1 MKVPAPRRLKNGKWY
16 IYMRLGG
23 QAYPVTDANKADCV
37 ARARSIK
44 AQYKAGELDTQPT
57 TRAAPATLGA
67 VIDAYIDKYAP
78 VLSPA
83 TVRGYKIM
91 RKHQFQA
98 FMGTPVNKIDYQNMV
113 NTEARRV
120 GPKTIQHAWGLVRAA
135 LRDAEAP
142 VPNVRLPAV
151 PPKEIAYLQPE
162 EIKPFL
168 EAIKGH
174 QVELAALLML
184 HGLRVSEALA
194 MRWPDSVDLKGGRLI
209 VSGAMV
215 RNEDN
220 GYSLKAANKN
230 RTSSRSVPIMIPRL
244 RDLLAASRR
253 STGPVI
259 TQKPRTTLY
268 HIQEA
273 CRRAGVTVVGN
284 HGLRHSFASLCR
296 FLAIPEEQTMAWG
309 GWADYQTMHKRY
321 IHMAQTA
328 AERDAKKMADFF
340 QNANQNAN

>member
-1 MKVPAPRRLKNGKWY
+1 MKVPTPKKMTSGNWY
-16 IYMRLGG
+16 IRLRLGG
-23 QAYPVTDANKADCV
+23 KGYTVTDPNKADCI

-44 AQYKAGELDTQPT
+44 AKYKAGELEVQPPT
-57 TRAAPATLGA
+57 KPAPATLGA
-67 VIDAYIDKYAP
+67 LIDAYIDKFAP

-91 RKHQFQA
+91 RQHQFQA
-98 FMGTPVNKIDYQNMV
+98 FMGTTVDKIDYQNMINV
-113 NTEARRV
+113 EARRV
-120 GPKTIQHAWGLVRAA
+120 GPKTIQNAWGLVRAA
-135 LRDAEAP
+135 LRDSGAP
-142 VPNVRLPAV
+142 IPTVRLPAV
-151 PPKEIAYLQPE
+151 PPKEISYLQPE

-174 QVELAALLML
+174 PVELAALLML

-194 MRWPDSVDLKGGRLI
+194 LRWPDSVDLKGGRLI

-230 RTSSRSVPIMIPRL
+230 RTSARSVPIMIPRL
-244 RDLLAASRR
+244 RSLLAASSR
-253 STGPVI
+253 STGSVI

-273 CRRAGVTVVGN
+273 CKRAGVTVVGN

-321 IHMAQTA
+321 IHMAKAA
-328 AERDAKKMADFF
+328 AERDAQKMADFF
-340 QNANQNAN
+340 KNAH